1 MMRCYCC
8 CKKNL
13 ELRKEKSIESVL
25 SDLFTLL
32 CYSSGEAGEKIQYH
46 TGQAAKA
53 AKDTVTAAGVK
64 ASEATEA
71 TKDTLLSV
79 CMSKREILVSKAFD
93 RLMIYLLQWEKDHP
107 SDLPIFLF

>member
-1 MMRCYCC
+1 
-8 CKKNL
+8 
-13 ELRKEKSIESVL
+13 L

-46 TGQAAKA
+46 TGQAAEA
-53 AKDTVTAAGVK
+53 AKDTLTAAGVK

-71 TKDTLLSV
+71 TKDTLLTV

-93 RLMIYLLQWEKDHP
+93 SLMIYLVQWEEDHP
-107 SDLPIFLF
+107 SDLSIFLFESLIIYCSGGDHREVFP

>member
-1 MMRCYCC
+1 
-8 CKKNL
+8 
-13 ELRKEKSIESVL
+13 LRKEKSIESVL